1 MSMKDVRK
9 FFKEKEMDVE
19 ILTFEDTSTVPK
31 AAKSL
36 GVSHGE
42 IAKTLLFKVKDDYVL
57 IVMAGDTRLNNRKF
71 KNHFKSKAKMAG
83 VDEVMEITGHPIGGV
98 CPFGLKKSIPIYLD
112 NSLKKYAKVFPA
124 AGSNNSSVEI
134 KVEELQEL
142 TDGEWVDLSEE

>member
-1 MSMKDVRK
+1 MSMEDVRK

-19 ILTFEDTSTVPK
+19 ILTFEDTSTVSK
-31 AAKSL
+31 AAKFL

-71 KNHFKSKAKMAG
+71 KNHFKSKAKMAE

-134 KVEELQEL
+134 KVEKLQEL
-142 TDGEWVDLSEE
+142 TDGKWVDLSEE